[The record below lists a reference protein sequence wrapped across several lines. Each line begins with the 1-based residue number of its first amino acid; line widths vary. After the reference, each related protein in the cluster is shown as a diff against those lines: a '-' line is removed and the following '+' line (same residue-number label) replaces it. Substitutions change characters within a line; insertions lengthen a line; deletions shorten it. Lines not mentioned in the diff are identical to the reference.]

1 MVQTNQTMQSKLA
14 KRHVV
19 FKHRMAIQAG
29 QMAMQYNLP
38 IRAVKL
44 VAHGDDQAM
53 YVAPDCTTFDEFFS
67 LGMYDANQ
75 LVATVQLTKNFTDT
89 YQLNC
94 TTLPAYRRQGRQRF
108 LVAVAMLLLH
118 RLDKSAVL
126 DLLFTNQEFMTMFG
140 DYTTEQVQHN
150 RLLVCAS
157 ANQDTALS
165 LVAKWVQHRVVC
177 ITFTPK
183 PATTTTTTTLTTTTT
198 PSETTTLSTLTTSA
212 TTTASNHDNHNNN

>member
-1 MVQTNQTMQSKLA
+1 MA
-14 KRHVV
+14 K
-19 FKHRMAIQAG
+19 
-29 QMAMQYNLP
+29 QYNLP

-53 YVAPDCTTFDEFFS
+53 YVAPDCTTFDEFFT

-165 LVAKWVQHRVVC
+165 LVAKWVQHRLVC

-198 PSETTTLSTLTTSA
+198 PSETTTLSTFTTPSK
-212 TTTASNHDNHNNN
+212 TTTPAEIHRTRHDNCI